1 MDYTDPY
8 FVLQD
13 EITKNLDIIKSL
25 YEELAITESSR
36 SASDLSNKLKQ
47 VLRTIE
53 WDLEDLQET
62 IGLVVKDPSTFK
74 LTNEDVAARRK
85 FLSEVREVVK
95 NVKTHL
101 ENGVKRGMHNSSISF
116 SVTVSKSPNN
126 ARGLV
131 NGTIPS
137 KGHTNSETRLQAPAS
152 EAKSYR
158 PSVLSVS
165 NDPLSE
171 QKELLRH
178 QDERLDQL
186 GTSISTLKGMSRR
199 IGDELEDQV
208 ALLDDFSGEM
218 VHTESRLDAATKRTA
233 RLLHLSTDR
242 RQWWAI
248 ACLTIILIIIL
259 VLLVVL

>member
-8 FVLQD
+8 FVLQE
-13 EITKNLDIIKSL
+13 EITKSVDIIKNL
-25 YEELAITESSR
+25 YEELAVTESSR
-36 SASDLSNKLKQ
+36 SASDLSDRLKQ

-53 WDLEDLQET
+53 WDLEDIQDTL
-62 IGLVVKDPSTFK
+62 GLVTKDPSTFK
-74 LTNEDVAARRK
+74 LTNEDIAARRK
-85 FLSEVREVVK
+85 FLSEVREIVK

-101 ENGVKRGMHNSSISF
+101 ENGVKRGMHTSSISF

-126 ARGLV
+126 AHGLA

-137 KGHTNSETRLQAPAS
+137 RGHTNPETRLQAPAS
-152 EAKSYR
+152 DAKSYR

-248 ACLTIILIIIL
+248 ACLTLILIIIL